1 VLPEIYVSKEPAEIM
16 ARIAEVGI
24 FDHFE
29 LHSRTS
35 RYS

>member
-1 VLPEIYVSKEPAEIM
+1 MYVCKEPAEIM

-24 FDHFE
+24 FEQLE